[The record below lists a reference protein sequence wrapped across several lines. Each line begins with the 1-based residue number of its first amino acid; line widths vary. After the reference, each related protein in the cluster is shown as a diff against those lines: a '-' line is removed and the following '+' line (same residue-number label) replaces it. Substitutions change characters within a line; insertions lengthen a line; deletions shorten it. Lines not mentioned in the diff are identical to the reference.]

1 MKFFTRERTELIDIS
16 ALERDGNVLLV
27 KGRIYG
33 TMPMTACLKPE
44 EARRA
49 FRLLNWR
56 LFLFLVTFLFRRSG

>member
-1 MKFFTRERTELIDIS
+1 MKFFTRDKQELIDIS
-16 ALERDGNVLLV
+16 ALDREGSVLV
-27 KGRIYG
+27 IKGRIYG

-49 FRLLNWR
+49 FQLLNWR